1 MSNYPAV
8 DFLYL
13 SEEDMIKA
21 GVKDMPACIEAME
34 EVVKCL
40 NTGDY
45 VMGGENH
52 NSHGS
57 QVSFPKNPPFPNMPS
72 PTGTPARIAPQ
83 VPYTEARIKGRIP

>member
-1 MSNYPAV
+1 MIRRNEYGVSDNR
-8 DFLYL
+8 FLFL

-21 GVKDMPACIEAME
+21 GVKNMPECIEAME

-40 NTGDY
+40 NSGDY

-57 QVSFPKNPPFPNMPS
+57 QVSFPKTSPFP
-72 PTGTPARIAPQ
+72 ICL
-83 VPYTEARIKGRIP
+83 